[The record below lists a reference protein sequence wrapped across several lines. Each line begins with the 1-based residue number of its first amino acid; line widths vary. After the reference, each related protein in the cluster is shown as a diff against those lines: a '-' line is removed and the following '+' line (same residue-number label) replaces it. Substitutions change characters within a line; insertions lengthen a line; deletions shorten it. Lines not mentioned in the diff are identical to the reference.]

1 MLHTGGLHIPER
13 DHGLQWLQRDL
24 PLEVSPCPKV
34 WELMDL
40 LPRDL
45 PKATSP
51 MMIAMV
57 TAIILPNP
65 KASRKVRDQ
74 KDHEDHHQ
82 IQAQIS

>member
-1 MLHTGGLHIPER
+1 M
-13 DHGLQWLQRDL
+13 DL
-24 PLEVSPCPKV
+24 PV
-34 WELMDL
+34 
-40 LPRDL
+40 PRDL

-74 KDHEDHHQ
+74 KDHEGHHQ
-82 IQAQIS
+82 IQAQISWGLPSTAWKKNVEF